1 MAFNLTVKYRIITLL
16 IVLTAYSS
24 CTKEEYVTID
34 SKPVVADL
42 TQVPYPKLS
51 DYNFFEGALKNLKPS
66 FGVIPYKPV
75 TELFS
80 DYALKKR
87 FVWMPNGNKATYV
100 NDYSVLNLPVGT
112 VLIKVFYYNNVQP
125 SNSTKIIETRIMI
138 RKATGWIFANY
149 IWNNEQT
156 DALLATQ
163 STARDLSWKDDNN
176 VIHTLNYRTP
186 EVDFECLRCHSTF
199 NNQIINPIGI
209 KPQNINYNFNYADGS
224 KNQLDKLIEFGYLEN
239 NLPDQINSTVDFNDT
254 SKSLDLRVRSYFD
267 ANCAHCHEN
276 GGEASSHNLRFA
288 FNETI
293 NPMKMGVSARAAH
306 YLEGY
311 NNVTVTPGNVNLS
324 ILHYRMNTENDL
336 LYIMPPLTR
345 TKRHTEGLQLIET
358 WINSL

>member
-1 MAFNLTVKYRIITLL
+1 MKSLK
-16 IVLTAYSS
+16 IVLVLFFYSFLS
-24 CTKEEYVTID
+24 CSKEDYTEIETY
-34 SKPVVADL
+34 PVVLDL
-42 TQVPYPKLS
+42 AKVPYPKLS
-51 DYNFFEGALKNLKPS
+51 DYNFFKGNIKEQKPS
-66 FGVIPYKPV
+66 YGVIPYKPNS
-75 TELFS
+75 ELFS
-80 DYALKKR
+80 DYALKNR
-87 FVWMPNGNKATYV
+87 FVWMPNGVKATF
-100 NDYSVLNLPVGT
+100 NGDGNVLELPIGSA
-112 VLIKVFYYNNVQP
+112 LIKNFYYENVQP
-125 SNSTKIIETRIMI
+125 NNTTKIIETRIMI
-138 RKATGWIFANY
+138 RKSTGWIFANY
-149 IWNNEQT
+149 IWNDEQS
-156 DALLATQ
+156 DALLTTQ
-163 STARDLSWKDDNN
+163 STARDLSWKDANN
-176 VIHTLNYRTP
+176 VVHTLNYRTP

-199 NNQIINPIGI
+199 NNQIINPLGI

-224 KNQLDKLIEFGYLEN
+224 KNQLNKLIEFGYLEN

-293 NPMKMGVSARAAH
+293 NPVKMGVTAHAAH

-324 ILHYRMNTENDL
+324 ILHYRINTENDL

-345 TKRHTEGLQLIET
+345 TKRHTEAVQLIET

>member
-1 MAFNLTVKYRIITLL
+1 MKSLK
-16 IVLTAYSS
+16 IVLVLFFYSFLS
-24 CTKEEYVTID
+24 CSKEDYTEIETY
-34 SKPVVADL
+34 PVVLDL
-42 TQVPYPKLS
+42 AKVPYPKLS
-51 DYNFFEGALKNLKPS
+51 DYNFFKGNIKEQKPS
-66 FGVIPYKPV
+66 YGVIPYKPNS
-75 TELFS
+75 ELFS
-80 DYALKKR
+80 DYALKNR
-87 FVWMPNGNKATYV
+87 FVWMPNGVKATF
-100 NDYSVLNLPVGT
+100 NGDGNVLELPLGAA
-112 VLIKVFYYNNVQP
+112 LIKNFYYKNVQP
-125 SNSTKIIETRIMI
+125 NNTTKIIETRIMI
-138 RKATGWIFANY
+138 RKSTGWIFANY
-149 IWNNEQT
+149 IWNDEQS
-156 DALLATQ
+156 DALLTTQ
-163 STARDLSWKDDNN
+163 STARDLSWKDANN
-176 VIHTLNYRTP
+176 VVHTLNYRTP

-199 NNQIINPIGI
+199 NNQIINPLGI

-224 KNQLDKLIEFGYLEN
+224 KNQLNKLIEFGYLEN

-293 NPMKMGVSARAAH
+293 NPVKMGVTAHAAH

-324 ILHYRMNTENDL
+324 ILHYRINTENDL

-345 TKRHTEGLQLIET
+345 TKRHTEAVQLIET

>member
-1 MAFNLTVKYRIITLL
+1 MERLK
-16 IVLTAYSS
+16 IVLVLFFYCFLS
-24 CTKEEYVTID
+24 CNKEDYTEIKA
-34 SKPVVADL
+34 SPVVLDL
-42 TQVPYPKLS
+42 SQVPYPKLS
-51 DYNFFEGALKNLKPS
+51 DYQFFKGKLKEQKPS
-66 FGVIPYKPV
+66 YGVIPYKPNS
-75 TELFS
+75 ELFS
-80 DYALKKR
+80 DYALKNR
-87 FVWMPNGNKATYV
+87 FVWMPNDVKATF
-100 NDYSVLNLPVGT
+100 NGDGNVLELPVGSA
-112 VLIKVFYYNNVQP
+112 LIKSFYYKNVQP
-125 SNSTKIIETRIMI
+125 NNTTKIIETRIMI
-138 RKATGWIFANY
+138 RKSTGWIFANY
-149 IWNNEQT
+149 IWNDDQT
-156 DALLATQ
+156 DALLTNQ

-254 SKSLDLRVRSYFD
+254 SKSLGLRVRSYFD

-293 NPMKMGVSARAAH
+293 NPMKMGVSAHAAH

-345 TKRHTEGLQLIET
+345 TKKHTEALQLIET

>member
-1 MAFNLTVKYRIITLL
+1 MKRLK
-16 IVLTAYSS
+16 IVLVLLFYTFLS
-24 CTKEEYVTID
+24 CNKEDYTEINA
-34 SKPVVADL
+34 SPVVLDL
-42 TQVPYPKLS
+42 AQVPYPKLS
-51 DYNFFEGALKNLKPS
+51 DYQFFKGNLNEQKPS
-66 FGVIPYKPV
+66 YGVIPYKPNS
-75 TELFS
+75 ELFS
-80 DYALKKR
+80 DYALKNR
-87 FVWMPNGNKATYV
+87 FVWMPNGVKATF
-100 NDYSVLNLPVGT
+100 NGDGNVLELPVGSA
-112 VLIKVFYYNNVQP
+112 LIKNFYYKNVQP
-125 SNSTKIIETRIMI
+125 NNTTKIIETRIMI
-138 RKATGWIFANY
+138 RKSTGWIFANY
-149 IWNNEQT
+149 IWNDDQS
-156 DALLATQ
+156 DALLTSR

-176 VIHTLNYRTP
+176 VIHALNYRTP
-186 EVDFECLRCHSTF
+186 EVDFECLRCHSNF

-288 FNETI
+288 FKETI

-311 NNVTVTPGNVNLS
+311 NNITVTPGNVNLS

-345 TKRHTEGLQLIET
+345 TKRHTEALQLIET

>member
-1 MAFNLTVKYRIITLL
+1 MKSLK
-16 IVLTAYSS
+16 IVLVLFFYSFLS
-24 CTKEEYVTID
+24 CSKEDYTEIETY
-34 SKPVVADL
+34 PVVLDL
-42 TQVPYPKLS
+42 AKVPYPKLS
-51 DYNFFEGALKNLKPS
+51 DYNFFKGNIKEQKPS
-66 FGVIPYKPV
+66 YGVIPYKPNS
-75 TELFS
+75 ELFS
-80 DYALKKR
+80 DYALKNR
-87 FVWMPNGNKATYV
+87 FVWMPNGVKATF
-100 NDYSVLNLPVGT
+100 NGDGNVLELPVGAA
-112 VLIKVFYYNNVQP
+112 LIKNFYYENVQP
-125 SNSTKIIETRIMI
+125 NNTTKIIETRIMI
-138 RKATGWIFANY
+138 RKSTGWIFANY
-149 IWNNEQT
+149 IWNDEQS
-156 DALLATQ
+156 DALLTTQ
-163 STARDLSWKDDNN
+163 STARDLSWKDANN
-176 VIHTLNYRTP
+176 VVHTLNYRTP

-199 NNQIINPIGI
+199 NNQIINPLGI

-224 KNQLDKLIEFGYLEN
+224 KNQLNKLIEFGYLEN

-293 NPMKMGVSARAAH
+293 NPVKMGVTAHAAH

-324 ILHYRMNTENDL
+324 ILHYRINTENDL

-345 TKRHTEGLQLIET
+345 TKRHTEAVQLIET

>member
-1 MAFNLTVKYRIITLL
+1 
-16 IVLTAYSS
+16 
-24 CTKEEYVTID
+24 
-34 SKPVVADL
+34 
-42 TQVPYPKLS
+42 
-51 DYNFFEGALKNLKPS
+51 
-66 FGVIPYKPV
+66 
-75 TELFS
+75 
-80 DYALKKR
+80 
-87 FVWMPNGNKATYV
+87 MPNGVKATF
-100 NDYSVLNLPVGT
+100 NGDGNVLELPIGSA
-112 VLIKVFYYNNVQP
+112 LIKNFYYENVQP
-125 SNSTKIIETRIMI
+125 NNTTKIIETRIMI
-138 RKATGWIFANY
+138 RKSTGWIFANY
-149 IWNNEQT
+149 IWNDEQS
-156 DALLATQ
+156 DALLTTQ
-163 STARDLSWKDDNN
+163 STARDLSWKDVNN
-176 VIHTLNYRTP
+176 VVHTLNYRTP

-199 NNQIINPIGI
+199 NNQIINPLGI

-224 KNQLDKLIEFGYLEN
+224 KNQLNKLIEFGYLEN

-293 NPMKMGVSARAAH
+293 NPVKMGVTAHAAH

-324 ILHYRMNTENDL
+324 ILHYRINTENDL

-345 TKRHTEGLQLIET
+345 TKRHTEAVQLIET

>member
-1 MAFNLTVKYRIITLL
+1 MKSLK
-16 IVLTAYSS
+16 IVLVLFFYSFLS
-24 CTKEEYVTID
+24 CSKEDYTEIETY
-34 SKPVVADL
+34 PVVLDL
-42 TQVPYPKLS
+42 AKVPYPKLS
-51 DYNFFEGALKNLKPS
+51 DYNFFKGNIKEQKPS
-66 FGVIPYKPV
+66 YGVIPYKPNS
-75 TELFS
+75 ELFS
-80 DYALKKR
+80 DYALKNR
-87 FVWMPNGNKATYV
+87 FVWMPNGVKATF
-100 NDYSVLNLPVGT
+100 NGDGNVLELPLGSA
-112 VLIKVFYYNNVQP
+112 LIKNFFYENVQP
-125 SNSTKIIETRIMI
+125 NNTTKIIETRIMI
-138 RKATGWIFANY
+138 RKSTGWIFANY
-149 IWNNEQT
+149 IWNDEQS
-156 DALLATQ
+156 DALLTTQ
-163 STARDLSWKDDNN
+163 STARDLSWKDANN
-176 VIHTLNYRTP
+176 VVHTLNYRTP

-199 NNQIINPIGI
+199 NNQIINPLGI

-224 KNQLDKLIEFGYLEN
+224 KNQLNKLIEFGYLEN

-293 NPMKMGVSARAAH
+293 NPVKMGVTAHAAH

-324 ILHYRMNTENDL
+324 ILHYRINTENDL

-345 TKRHTEGLQLIET
+345 TKRHTEAVQLIET

>member
-1 MAFNLTVKYRIITLL
+1 MKSLK
-16 IVLTAYSS
+16 IVLVLFFYSFLS
-24 CTKEEYVTID
+24 CSKEDYTEIETY
-34 SKPVVADL
+34 PVVLDL
-42 TQVPYPKLS
+42 AKVPYPKLS
-51 DYNFFEGALKNLKPS
+51 DYNFFKGNIKEQKPS
-66 FGVIPYKPV
+66 YGVIPYKPNS
-75 TELFS
+75 ELFS
-80 DYALKKR
+80 DYALKNR
-87 FVWMPNGNKATYV
+87 FVWMPNGVKATF
-100 NDYSVLNLPVGT
+100 NGDGNVLELPVGAA
-112 VLIKVFYYNNVQP
+112 LIKNFYYKNVQP
-125 SNSTKIIETRIMI
+125 NNTTKIIETRIMI
-138 RKATGWIFANY
+138 RKSTGWIFANY
-149 IWNNEQT
+149 IWNDEQS
-156 DALLATQ
+156 DALLTTQ
-163 STARDLSWKDDNN
+163 STARDLSWKDANN
-176 VIHTLNYRTP
+176 VVHTLNYRTP

-199 NNQIINPIGI
+199 NNQIINPLGI

-224 KNQLDKLIEFGYLEN
+224 KNQLNKLIEFGYLEN

-293 NPMKMGVSARAAH
+293 NPVKMGVTAHAAH

-324 ILHYRMNTENDL
+324 ILHYRINTENDL

-345 TKRHTEGLQLIET
+345 TKRHTEAVQLIET